1 MSGIDA
7 ADGFST
13 GTRVPRRWELLK
25 LSESEEPNANG
36 RYAMDQTINALRA
49 HLAELDITAAQG
61 REGLKELLAIIAD
74 EGDERL
80 PVSARINLVVLAALP
95 QALQTRIGSV
105 EKRVPPSV
113 PIENARDTHQRIKL
127 ARWIETARG
136 AIENF

>member
-1 MSGIDA
+1 
-7 ADGFST
+7 
-13 GTRVPRRWELLK
+13 
-25 LSESEEPNANG
+25 
-36 RYAMDQTINALRA
+36 MDQTINALRA